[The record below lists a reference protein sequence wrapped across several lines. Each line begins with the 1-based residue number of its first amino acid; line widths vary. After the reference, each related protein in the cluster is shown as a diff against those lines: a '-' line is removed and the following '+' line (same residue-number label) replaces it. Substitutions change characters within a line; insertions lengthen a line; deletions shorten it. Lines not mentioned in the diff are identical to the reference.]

1 MPERASMSVVSRL
14 SDREVRRPSIPFERL
29 PTLFSRAGPPGCDAT
44 QPKTKMSRRR
54 KTKVQ
59 KIQPAINPHAAG
71 ADIGAREIY
80 VAVAMDLSPTPV
92 RRFGTFT
99 EELRQLVA
107 WLQDLKVRTV
117 AMEATSV
124 YWIPLAELLED
135 AKIEVCLVNPRHVQN
150 VSGRKSDVMDCQ
162 WLQYL
167 HSVGLLRAAF
177 RPAAEVRGV
186 RALWRHREALVRQC
200 GWYIQH
206 LHKALDQMNVQV
218 HHVLTDI
225 TGVTGTAIVEAM
237 IKGERRAEVLAGF
250 RDPRVKASEQTLV
263 AALTGDYRCEHMFCL
278 EQAYAAYRFTSA
290 QIAAVDRQIDARL
303 KQLAPPA
310 EGGAEAVPRQRVST
324 KHPPAYPA
332 QTRLAVLC
340 GVDLT
345 TIPGIHVLTAQTI
358 WAELGADLSAFPSVK
373 HFCSWLG
380 LCPDNRT
387 SAGKCLSTHTR
398 PSVNRVAHALRMA
411 AQGCHHAKH
420 ALGDYYRRMRAKLG
434 AAEGLVATAHKL
446 ARILYAVLTSRRPY
460 DPALHAVALAASAR
474 HRLTKLHSSAK
485 KLGFQLVPLEAS
497 P

>member
-1 MPERASMSVVSRL
+1 MA
-14 SDREVRRPSIPFERL
+14 
-29 PTLFSRAGPPGCDAT
+29 
-44 QPKTKMSRRR
+44 RRR

-59 KIQPAINPHAAG
+59 KIQPTINAYAAG

-80 VAVAMDLSPTPV
+80 VAVATELTATPV
-92 RRFGTFT
+92 RSFGTFT
-99 EELRQLVA
+99 EQLRQLVA
-107 WLQDLKVRTV
+107 WLVELKIQTV

-124 YWIPLAELLED
+124 YWIPLAELLEE

-167 HSVGLLRAAF
+167 HSVGLLRPAF
-177 RPAAEVRGV
+177 RPNAEVRAV
-186 RALWRHREALVRQC
+186 RALWRHRDALVRQS

-225 TGVTGTAIVEAM
+225 TGVTGTAIVEAI
-237 IKGERRAEVLAGF
+237 IKGQRDPRVLASF

-263 AALTGDYRCEHMFCL
+263 AALTGDYRAEHLFCL
-278 EQAYAAYRFTSA
+278 QQAYEAYQFTGA
-290 QIAAVDRQIDARL
+290 QITAVDGQIGERL
-303 KQLAPPA
+303 KAMDTTPAAETPAPA
-310 EGGAEAVPRQRVST
+310 TRSKVST

-332 QTRLAVLC
+332 HQRLTAIC

-345 TIPGIHVLTAQTI
+345 SIPGFHVLTAQTV
-358 WAELGADLSAFPSVK
+358 WAELGSDLSAFPTSK
-373 HFCSWLG
+373 HFCSWLS

-387 SAGKCLSTHTR
+387 SAGKCLSTRTR
-398 PSVNRVAHALRMA
+398 VSANRVAHALRMA

-420 ALGDYYRRMRAKLG
+420 ELGDYYRRMRAKLG

-446 ARILYAVLTSRRPY
+446 ARILYAVLTTRRPY
-460 DPALHAVALAASAR
+460 DPDLHAVALAQTQR
-474 HRLTKLHSSAK
+474 RRLNRLRMAAK
-485 KLGFQLVPLEAS
+485 NLGFQLVPNEQPA
-497 P
+497 